1 MTTRIDPAHGNDMQA
16 HARASHRG
24 QSPGFQRVRIG
35 KLVITALYDGFV
47 PVPADD
53 LHGAPPAEIHRLLT
67 EAFLPP
73 EGDRRTAVNAFLVE
87 ENGRRILI
95 DAGSGNSLG
104 PDTGYL
110 ATNLAAS
117 QTDPAE
123 VDHVVLT
130 HLHPDHAGGLIS
142 PEGQLAFPRAAVH
155 AAKADAGHW
164 LNPDRATAATGMQ
177 RLVHDTLARALA
189 PYREIGRFVTF
200 GDADEVVPGVR
211 TVHLA
216 GHTPGHTGYL
226 LGEGDATVLFWGDTV
241 HSHSVQL
248 RRPSVATAADS
259 DEPAAIRSRRKAFDL
274 ASSNRWLVGAAH
286 LPFPG
291 LGHLRSDQDAY
302 SWVPVT
308 YTPVE
313 APSTGPDAAHDITP
327 CSTRQSTIR
336 RST

>member
-1 MTTRIDPAHGNDMQA
+1 MTTSIDLDRDNDMQA

-24 QSPGFQRVRIG
+24 QSPGFQRIRIG
-35 KLVITALYDGFV
+35 KLLITALYDGFV

-53 LHGAPPAEIHRLLT
+53 LHGAPPAEIHRLLA

-110 ATNLAAS
+110 VTNLAAA

-142 PEGQLAFPRAAVH
+142 PEGQPVFPRAAVH
-155 AAKADAGHW
+155 AAKADADHW
-164 LNPDRATAATGMQ
+164 LDPDRSAAATGVQ
-177 RLVHDTLARALA
+177 RLVHDTVARALA
-189 PYREIGRFVTF
+189 PYRETGRFVTF
-200 GDADEVVPGVR
+200 GHADEVVPGVR
-211 TVHLA
+211 TVDLA

-248 RRPSVATAADS
+248 QRPSVAAAADS
-259 DEPAAIRSRRKAFDL
+259 DEHAAIRSRRKAFDL
-274 ASSNRWLVGAAH
+274 ASSNRWWVGAAH

-291 LGHLRSDQDAY
+291 LGHLCRYAHRY
-302 SWVPVT
+302 AWVPVT
-308 YTPVE
+308 YTPVDP
-313 APSTGPDAAHDITP
+313 PSTEPDAALQIA
-327 CSTRQSTIR
+327 
-336 RST
+336 

>member
-1 MTTRIDPAHGNDMQA
+1 MTTSIDLDRDNDMQV

-24 QSPGFQRVRIG
+24 QSPGFQRIRIG
-35 KLVITALYDGFV
+35 KLLITALYDGFV

-53 LHGAPPAEIHRLLT
+53 LHGAPPAEIHRLLA

-87 ENGRRILI
+87 ENGWQILI
-95 DAGSGNSLG
+95 DAGSGDSLG
-104 PDTGYL
+104 PHTGYL
-110 ATNLAAS
+110 AANLYAAGI
-117 QTDPAE
+117 DPDDI
-123 VDHVVLT
+123 DHVLLT

-142 PEGQLAFPRAAVH
+142 DDGKAAFSHATVH
-155 AAKADAGHW
+155 AAKADADHW
-164 LNPDRATAATGMQ
+164 LDPDRAAAAAGVQ
-177 RLVHDTLARALA
+177 RLVHDTVARALT
-189 PYREIGRFVTF
+189 PYRETGRFLTF

-211 TVHLA
+211 TVDLA

-248 RRPSVATAADS
+248 RRPTVAAAADS
-259 DEPAAIRSRRKAFDL
+259 DEHAAIRSRRKAFDL
-274 ASSNRWLVGAAH
+274 ASNRWWVGAAH

-291 LGHLRSDQDAY
+291 LGHLRRDQYGY
-302 SWVPVT
+302 SWVAVT

-313 APSTGPDAAHDITP
+313 ANVTCPAHHLGLGMA
-327 CSTRQSTIR
+327 
-336 RST
+336 

>member
-1 MTTRIDPAHGNDMQA
+1 
-16 HARASHRG
+16 
-24 QSPGFQRVRIG
+24 
-35 KLVITALYDGFV
+35 V
-47 PVPADD
+47 PISTDE
-53 LHGAPPAEIHRLLT
+53 LHGAERAEISRLTEVFMPAE
-67 EAFLPP
+67 
-73 EGDRRTAVNAFLVE
+73 GDPRTAVITFLVE
-87 ENGRRILI
+87 GNGRRVLI

-142 PEGQLAFPRAAVH
+142 PEGQLVFPRAAVH
-155 AAKADAGHW
+155 AAKADADHW
-164 LNPDRATAATGMQ
+164 LNPDRATAAAGVQ

-291 LGHLRSDQDAY
+291 LGHLRSDQYAY
-302 SWVPVT
+302 SWVTVT

-313 APSTGPDAAHDITP
+313 APSTGPDAAHGITP